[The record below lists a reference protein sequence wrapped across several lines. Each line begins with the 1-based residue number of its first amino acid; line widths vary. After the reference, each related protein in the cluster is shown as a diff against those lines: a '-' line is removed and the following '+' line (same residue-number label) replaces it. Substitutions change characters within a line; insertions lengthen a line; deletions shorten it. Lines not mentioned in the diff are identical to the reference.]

1 LKLAVLTALLTGL
14 VLPTLLLDTLLTGLV
29 LPALLLLLATLLTTF
44 GPVGRPHRPDFGFS
58 DLDCSWTNLMF
69 EFP

>member
-1 LKLAVLTALLTGL
+1 LLT
-14 VLPTLLLDTLLTGLV
+14 TLLTGLV